1 MGKSCLRFRRV
12 DDLSLDVIGETIRRV
27 DVDSF
32 LAAYEQARGS
42 SRKTRAAGSRQP

>member
-32 LAAYEQARGS
+32 LAYEQARGS